1 LLARTDY
8 AQPALYAL
16 SAGLG
21 ALWRSWGI
29 EPVAVLGHSVGEYA
43 AAHLA
48 GVLSL
53 EDGARLI
60 ATRGRL
66 MQALPAGGGM
76 AALLGT
82 EEMVRDLLARH
93 PEVELAGV
101 NSPKAMTVAGPIAAI
116 DRLLADPALSSG
128 MAGQKLTVSHAF
140 HSKLLE
146 PMLDELAAAANKVVH
161 GPAMVPVVGNLDGSV
176 VAKHDGAYWWAHARQ
191 PVRFAAG
198 LQTLAQ
204 MGCTHLVELGA
215 QPILSGFAR
224 TAHPAM
230 AALPSLTRPRPNASQ
245 GQAWVTLMEA
255 AARLWRD
262 GAPLDGL
269 ALNAP
274 FSTAPTDAPTYPFQ
288 RQRYWFRSD
297 TAAQASSPSEGTL
310 AGERIEL
317 ANGDV
322 LFRSR
327 FDTTRLPFLADH
339 VVMGETIVPGASHIM
354 AMLAAS
360 GAALRDVV
368 FAAPMMLPADGCD
381 VQLLVQGDRI
391 GLHARTAGEWI
402 EHASAAAV
410 AKPAAE
416 RIDRTALA
424 ARCHEDA
431 DGPTALHTMLGERGI
446 TLGPSF
452 RGIQRLFRG
461 DNEALVHV
469 TLPAGVAPVAPLH
482 PAQLDACFQAL
493 GATFSGGGEGGAF
506 LPLAVDQ
513 AVLHRPWSGPL
524 WAHARVR
531 TDAGASGD
539 VATGDIVLFD
549 EAGEA
554 VASINGLTIKRVVA
568 GAQTDPSERWT
579 YAVDWQAEPVATL
592 PAPAAIGAAALV
604 AGTAGAP
611 KEEPGFGEALEQLAG
626 AYAARAQA
634 RVTKAA
640 PGQERLFAHLA
651 TMAKGA
657 PAGDADA
664 LAESLVARF
673 DQRLEID
680 LARRSG
686 RALPGVL
693 TGETDPLSVLFGDAG
708 GGKSVY
714 ADPPFARMLNAMVV
728 AALKAAVDALPAGRP
743 LRVLEI
749 GAGTGAV
756 FEALSNAVPADKL
769 AFTFTD
775 ISPAFVEAAE
785 DRFTGLARSATL
797 DIERAPET
805 QGYASGAYDVVV
817 AANVLHATKDLRAS
831 LRHAARLLAPNGLLL
846 LLEAAQRSNWSDLVF
861 GLTPGWWRFADSDL
875 RADHPLLTG
884 ERWQA
889 LLRERFDAAEIVAS
903 PGGGAQVLAIA
914 QAPKAER
921 ETLVWEAPTNLE
933 PLALANAAVAVV
945 QQALARPNPPAL
957 RLVTRG
963 AQPVGQSTVNADH
976 AVVLGIGRVAAL
988 EHPELDCRLIDL
1000 PPDADPAIAATAP
1013 TDASEIAWRDGAWL
1027 RPRLSRAALAAE
1039 KAFETSGT
1047 HLITGGLGGLG
1058 PPLAA
1063 WLREHGAERV
1073 VLMARTAK
1081 PGVTLPAGVEV
1092 MLGDVASAADV
1103 KRVVDAC
1110 GPGLRGVFH
1119 LAGTVQDGALL
1130 GLKRDGL
1137 DRVFAAKV
1145 AGARNLE
1152 AALGDRA
1159 LDAFVLFGSSAG
1171 LLGNPGQAAHA
1182 AANSYLGVLAAA
1194 RRQRGLAGLCI
1205 DWGAWGEA
1213 GTMTRSSIGEQLVA
1227 AGAALMAPEHAFA
1240 ALGRAIVADRPRYL
1254 VAAITW
1260 SRFLAGFGEAIPPF
1274 FAAVAP
1280 AKQKAGPR
1288 AITGGDPRASVAAL
1302 RGFVATA
1309 ASAVLGAAPNETPD
1323 PDIPLNESGLDSLMA
1338 LELRKSLGSGLDLR
1352 LPATLLFNFPTVNAL
1367 TEHLAGLIGLSE
1379 ASEPVPDTARP
1390 PVPAAIPQEQIVESV
1405 MRMSEDEMAEAI
1417 AQEFALTVG
1426 ANG

>member
-1 LLARTDY
+1 
-8 AQPALYAL
+8 
-16 SAGLG
+16 
-21 ALWRSWGI
+21 
-29 EPVAVLGHSVGEYA
+29 
-43 AAHLA
+43 
-48 GVLSL
+48 
-53 EDGARLI
+53 
-60 ATRGRL
+60 
-66 MQALPAGGGM
+66 
-76 AALLGT
+76 
-82 EEMVRDLLARH
+82 
-93 PEVELAGV
+93 
-101 NSPKAMTVAGPIAAI
+101 
-116 DRLLADPALSSG
+116 
-128 MAGQKLTVSHAF
+128 
-140 HSKLLE
+140 
-146 PMLDELAAAANKVVH
+146 
-161 GPAMVPVVGNLDGSV
+161 
-176 VAKHDGAYWWAHARQ
+176 
-191 PVRFAAG
+191 
-198 LQTLAQ
+198 
-204 MGCTHLVELGA
+204 
-215 QPILSGFAR
+215 
-224 TAHPAM
+224 
-230 AALPSLTRPRPNASQ
+230 
-245 GQAWVTLMEA
+245 
-255 AARLWRD
+255 
-262 GAPLDGL
+262 
-269 ALNAP
+269 
-274 FSTAPTDAPTYPFQ
+274 
-288 RQRYWFRSD
+288 
-297 TAAQASSPSEGTL
+297 GTL

-327 FDTTRLPFLADH
+327 FDTAHLPFLADH
-339 VVMGETIVPGASHIM
+339 VVMGETIVPGASHIV

-360 GAALRDVV
+360 GAALRDIV

-381 VQLLVQGDRI
+381 VQLLVHGDQI
-391 GLHARTAGEWI
+391 GLHARVAGEWT
-402 EHASAAAV
+402 EHANAVAV

-416 RIDRTALA
+416 RIDRATIA
-424 ARCHEDA
+424 ARCNEDP
-431 DGPTALHTMLGERGI
+431 DGPAALHAMLGDRGI

-461 DNEALVHV
+461 ANEALAQVA
-469 TLPAGVAPVAPLH
+469 LPAGVAPVAPLH

-493 GATFSGGGEGGAF
+493 GATFTGGGEGSAF

-549 EAGEA
+549 EAGEVIA
-554 VASINGLTIKRVVA
+554 AINGLTIKRVVA
-568 GAQTDPSERWT
+568 GAQADPSERWT
-579 YAVDWQAEPVATL
+579 YAVDWQAEPVLAL
-592 PAPAAIGAAALV
+592 PAPAAIGAAALA
-604 AGTAGAP
+604 AGAIAAP

-634 RVTKAA
+634 KVTKAA
-640 PGQERLFAHLA
+640 PGQARLFAHLA
-651 TMAKGA
+651 TMATGA
-657 PAGDADA
+657 SGGDADA
-664 LAESLVARF
+664 LADSLTGRF
-673 DQRLEID
+673 GQRLEID

-693 TGETDPLSVLFGDAG
+693 TGETDPLSVLFGDADG

-728 AALKAAVDALPAGRP
+728 SALRAAVDALPAGRA

-785 DRFTGLARSATL
+785 DRFTGLARCATL

-805 QGYASGAYDVVV
+805 QGYASGTYDVVV
-817 AANVLHATKDLRAS
+817 AANVLHATRDLRAS

-846 LLEAAQRSNWSDLVF
+846 LLEAAKRSNWSDLVF
-861 GLTPGWWRFADSDL
+861 GLTPGWWRFADKDL
-875 RADHPLLTG
+875 RASHPLLSG

-889 LLRERFDAAEIVAS
+889 LLRERFGAAEIVAS

-921 ETLVWEAPTNLE
+921 ETLVWEAPANLE
-933 PLALANAAVAVV
+933 PLALANAAVAAV

-963 AQPVGQSTVNADH
+963 AQAAGQTRVNADH

-1000 PPDADPAIAATAP
+1000 PAGADLAIAAAAP
-1013 TDASEIAWRDGAWL
+1013 TDSGEIAWRDGAWL
-1027 RPRLSRAALAAE
+1027 RPRLTRALLAAD
-1039 KAFETSGT
+1039 KAFETTGT
-1047 HLITGGLGGLG
+1047 HLVTGGLGGLG
-1058 PPLAA
+1058 PPLAT

-1081 PGVTLPAGVEV
+1081 PGVVLPAGVEV
-1092 MLGDVASAADV
+1092 MLGDVANAADV
-1103 KRVVDAC
+1103 KRVVEAC
-1110 GPGLRGVFH
+1110 GPDLRGVFH

-1130 GLKRDGL
+1130 GLKSDGL

-1182 AANSYLGVLAAA
+1182 AANSYLGLLAAA

-1205 DWGAWGEA
+1205 DWGAWAEA

-1240 ALGRAIVADRPRYL
+1240 ALGRALVADRPRYL

-1260 SRFLAGFGEAIPPF
+1260 SRFLAGYGDAIPAF

-1280 AKQKAGPR
+1280 AKQKAALR
-1288 AITGGDPRASVAAL
+1288 AIAGGDPRASVPAL
-1302 RGFVATA
+1302 RGFVAA
-1309 ASAVLGAAPNETPD
+1309 AAAAVLGAAPNETPD
-1323 PDIPLNESGLDSLMA
+1323 PDIPLNEAGLDSLMA

-1379 ASEPVPDTARP
+1379 ATEETPEPVAP
-1390 PVPAAIPQEQIVESV
+1390 PVPTAIPQEQIVESV